1 MAAEIWEVLTR
12 LDRMAIDMAN
22 VATRQNQLESVN
34 EKSFLE
40 PTKAIEDGHGKRPA
54 TPRFSEE
61 IYSPTSGPLGIP
73 EQFFSFDEVQSE
85 QKVTIA
91 ALYFDDLALQ
101 WHQAYMRSRLG
112 AEFDDPMSELV
123 SLRQTGSVISYQV
136 VLDRAMTRLTLDP
149 NHAIIVFLNGL
160 KPELGDA
167 WRETMKNQPY
177 SYAKPQTTPNLHL
190 PKPPPPIVAE
200 RPRRRRL
207 NPVELSDKRAKRL
220 CYICDEKYEQGHLPE
235 VVESCEISIHAMTG
249 IKGYRTL
256 RLTGHCHKKAL
267 NILIDTGSTHNF
279 MGSGLVARMGWKVSP
294 CNWGDA
300 SLAAGN
306 YVPISGMCHGVEW
319 LLQVSSGQ
327 ISFFYPLEEIQLFM
341 IKVTPKEEKFTQ
353 DSKPTPLVEVPGEV
367 QQVLHEFTSVFGEPK
382 GLPPSRG
389 SFDHHIPLKEGSNP
403 VNARPYRYSP
413 VQKDVIE
420 NMVKE
425 LKDQGL
431 IRHSCSP
438 FASPVSLVGKKDG
451 NWRLCRLQGFESD
464 YYQRQ
469 IPYSYY

>member
-167 WRETMKNQPY
+167 G
-177 SYAKPQTTPNLHL
+177 
-190 PKPPPPIVAE
+190 VALE
-200 RPRRRRL
+200 EEG
-207 NPVELSDKRAKRL
+207 ELL
-220 CYICDEKYEQGHLPE
+220 QLPE

-279 MGSGLVARMGWKVSP
+279 MGSGLVARMGWK
-294 CNWGDA
+294 
-300 SLAAGN
+300 
-306 YVPISGMCHGVEW
+306 
-319 LLQVSSGQ
+319 
-327 ISFFYPLEEIQLFM
+327 EEIQLFM

>member
-167 WRETMKNQPY
+167 VSIHRPYSLPHAYHLARLHESIFSKQWRETMKNQPY

-220 CYICDEKYEQGHLPE
+220 CYICDEKYEQGHVL
-235 VVESCEISIHAMTG
+235 VESCEISIHAMTG

-279 MGSGLVARMGWKVSP
+279 MGSGLVARMGWK
-294 CNWGDA
+294 
-300 SLAAGN
+300 
-306 YVPISGMCHGVEW
+306 
-319 LLQVSSGQ
+319 
-327 ISFFYPLEEIQLFM
+327 EEIQLFM